1 MPSAPILIVGGG
13 IGGLTTALALQ
24 RLGHRVAVYE
34 RAPRL
39 EEVGAGLTLASNATR
54 VLEHLGLRDALRDLG
69 VIPEHGAVKHYRTGR
84 VLVDIPRGRVQIER
98 FGAPYLQIH
107 RADLQEALVVAV
119 RSNDPGCLHT
129 GHALT
134 DLGQDQDG
142 VTALF
147 SQGEPVRGSL
157 LIGCDGI
164 RSTVRARLFGD
175 EAPRFTGYV
184 AWRGLVPME
193 RLAQSTV
200 VPDSAVWIG
209 PGCFLTRYRVRR
221 GRLVSYIAISRSS
234 RWVEEGWAVP
244 STVDAVLAQFREFD
258 TAARTVLMA
267 TPPDQC
273 FKWGVFEREPLA
285 TWTAGRVCLL
295 GDAAHPTTPF
305 LGQGAAMAI
314 EDAMVLARAV
324 ATDGAVAA
332 ALGRYEGA
340 RLSRAN
346 EVMRTSRD
354 NGVSLTTADAD
365 HYDPASHRNEESLGL
380 AAYDAVTVPI

>member
-1 MPSAPILIVGGG
+1 MAPAPILIVGAG
-13 IGGLTTALALQ
+13 IGGLSAALALQ
-24 RLGHRVAVYE
+24 RLGHRVAIYE
-34 RAPRL
+34 QAPRL
-39 EEVGAGLTLASNATR
+39 TEVGAGLALASNATL
-54 VLEHLGLRDALRDLG
+54 VLQHLGLKDALLDLG
-69 VIPEHGAVKHYRTGR
+69 VMPDQGAVKHYRTGR
-84 VLVDIPRGRVQIER
+84 TLLDLPRGKVQLER
-98 FGAPYLQIH
+98 CGAPYLQIH

-129 GHALT
+129 GHVLT
-134 DLGQDQDG
+134 DLGQDQHG

-147 SQGEPVRGSL
+147 GQGEPVRGSL

-193 RLAQSTV
+193 RLAASTV
-200 VPDSAVWIG
+200 TPDPAIWIG
-209 PGCFLTRYRVRR
+209 PGNFLTRYRVRR
-221 GRLVSYIAISRSS
+221 GRLVSYLAISRTS
-234 RWVEEGWAVP
+234 RWVEEGWSVP

-267 TPPDQC
+267 TPPDHC
-273 FKWGVFEREPLA
+273 FKRGVFEREPLA
-285 TWTAGRVCLL
+285 SWTAGRVTLL

-324 ATDGAVAA
+324 VADGTVAA
-332 ALGRYEGA
+332 ALARYERA
-340 RLSRAN
+340 RLPRAN
-346 EVMRTSRD
+346 QVMAASRD
-354 NGVSLTTADAD
+354 NGLNLTTADPD
-365 HYDPASHRNEESLGL
+365 RYDPASHRNEESLGL
-380 AAYDAVTVPI
+380 AAYNAVTAPL

>member
-1 MPSAPILIVGGG
+1 MENAPVLIVGAG
-13 IGGLTTALALQ
+13 IGGLTAALALQ
-24 RLGHRVAVYE
+24 RLGQRVAVYE
-34 RAPRL
+34 QAPFL
-39 EEVGAGLTLASNATR
+39 TEVGAGLTLASNGTI
-54 VLEHLGLRDALRDLG
+54 VLQHLGLRDALLDLG
-69 VIPEHGAVKHYRTGR
+69 VVPDHGAVKHYRTGR
-84 VLVDIPRGRVQIER
+84 TLVDIPRGKVQLER

-107 RADLQEALVVAV
+107 RADLHEALVVAV

-134 DLGQDQDG
+134 DLGQDPDG

-193 RLAQSTV
+193 RLASSTV
-200 VPDSAVWIG
+200 APDSAIWIG
-209 PGCFLTRYRVRR
+209 PGHFLTRYRVRR
-221 GRLVSYIAISRSS
+221 GQLLNYIAIARTS
-234 RWVEEGWAVP
+234 RWAEEGWAVP

-273 FKWGVFEREPLA
+273 FKWGIFEREPLA
-285 TWTAGRVCLL
+285 TWTASRVTLL

-305 LGQGAAMAI
+305 LGQGAVMAI
-314 EDAMVLARAV
+314 EDGMVLARAV
-324 ATDGAVAA
+324 ATDGAVPA
-332 ALGRYEGA
+332 ALTRYEQA
-340 RLSRAN
+340 RLTRAN
-346 EVMRTSRD
+346 GVMLASRD
-354 NGVSLTTADAD
+354 NGLNLTTADPD

-380 AAYDAVTVPI
+380 AAYNAVTVPI